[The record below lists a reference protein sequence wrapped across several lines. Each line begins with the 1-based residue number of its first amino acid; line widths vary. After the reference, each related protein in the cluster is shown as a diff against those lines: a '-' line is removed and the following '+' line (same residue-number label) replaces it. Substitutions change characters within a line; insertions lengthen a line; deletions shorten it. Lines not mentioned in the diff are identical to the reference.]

1 LSIELYLAFV
11 LAASVLI
18 LIPGPNV
25 TLIVANSLTYGARF
39 AFTTIA
45 GTTLAQIVQL
55 SLTVAGMTAAMSAMA
70 GWFDWLR
77 WLGVAY
83 LFCLGIRMWRSAPER
98 MVDGAA
104 SSRRAGRL
112 FWQGFL
118 VSLTNPKTLLFYAAF
133 LPQFVNPAV
142 APMPQFALLS
152 LTLLVVSLL
161 VVSLTFDSSYCLLA
175 GRIRPWFRGAAVE
188 RLRNKVTGT
197 LLVASGVG
205 LALARRS

>member
-1 LSIELYLAFV
+1 LSLELYLAFI
-11 LAASVLI
+11 LAASVLV

-77 WLGVAY
+77 WFGVAY
-83 LFCLGIRMWRSAPER
+83 LFWLGITTWRSAPAR
-98 MVDGAA
+98 MAEGSAP
-104 SSRRAGRL
+104 RQRAGRL

-118 VSLTNPKTLLFYAAF
+118 VSLTHPKTLLFYAAF
-133 LPQFVNPAV
+133 LPQFVDPAV
-142 APMPQFALLS
+142 AAMPQFALLS
-152 LTLLVVSLL
+152 LTLLVI
-161 VVSLTFDSSYCLLA
+161 SLTSDSSYCLLA
-175 GRIRPWFRGAAVE
+175 ARIRPRLRGAAVE

-197 LLVASGVG
+197 LLIASGVG

>member
-1 LSIELYLAFV
+1 MSIELYLAFV

-25 TLIVANSLTYGARF
+25 TLIVANSLTYGARI

-45 GTTLAQIVQL
+45 GTTMAQIVQL
-55 SLTVAGMTAAMSAMA
+55 SLTVAGMTTAMSAMA

-83 LFCLGIRMWRSAPER
+83 LLWLGIRMWRSSPER
-98 MVDGAA
+98 MVDAA
-104 SSRRAGRL
+104 LPRERAGRL

-133 LPQFVNPAV
+133 LPQFVDPAV

-152 LTLLVVSLL
+152 ATLL

-175 GRIRPWFRGAAVE
+175 GRIRPWLRGAAVA

-197 LLVASGVG
+197 LLIASGVG
-205 LALARRS
+205 LALARRA

>member
-1 LSIELYLAFV
+1 MSIELYLAFV

-25 TLIVANSLTYGARF
+25 TLIVANSLTYGARC

-45 GTTLAQIVQL
+45 GATLAQMAQL
-55 SLTVAGMTAAMSAMA
+55 SLTVAGMTTVMSAMA

-83 LFCLGIRMWRSAPER
+83 LLWLGVSMWRSAPAK
-98 MVDGAA
+98 MVDGATP
-104 SSRRAGRL
+104 RERAGRL
-112 FWQGFL
+112 FWQGFV

-133 LPQFVNPAV
+133 LPQFVDPAV

-152 LTLLVVSLL
+152 LTLLVI
-161 VVSLTFDSSYCLLA
+161 SLTFDSSYCLLA
-175 GRIRPWFRGAAVE
+175 GRIRPWLRGAAVE
-188 RLRNKVTGT
+188 RLRNRVTGT